1 MTKPDSSSAM
11 DGLLSANQI
20 LGKLTHNITQQRDIK
35 VSMQQRL
42 LCSVLLFK
50 NSHTLAAHKY
60 KQFCRH
66 LKE

>member
-50 NSHTLAAHKY
+50 NSHTLAARKY
-60 KQFCRH
+60 KQFGRH